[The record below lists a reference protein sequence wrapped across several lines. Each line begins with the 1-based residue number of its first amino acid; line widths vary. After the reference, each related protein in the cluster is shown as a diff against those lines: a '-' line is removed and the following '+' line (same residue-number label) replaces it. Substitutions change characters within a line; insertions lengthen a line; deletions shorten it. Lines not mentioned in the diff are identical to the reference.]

1 MLNSSLSERDERKII
16 GDKKLIKETSD
27 LELDA
32 MIEFNGRYGR
42 DNSQYRFS
50 SGLSLFEIEEK
61 RGLLNKPGGIFDEN
75 PSRRKL
81 PLVGKIVLE
90 WKN

>member
-1 MLNSSLSERDERKII
+1 M
-16 GDKKLIKETSD
+16 
-27 LELDA
+27 ELDA
-32 MIEFNGRYGR
+32 MVEEKGRYGR

-61 RGLLNKPGGIFDEN
+61 RGLLYKSGGIFDEN
-75 PSRRKL
+75 PSRRKI

-90 WKN
+90 